1 MCQTAFVQTRV
12 IAKFFS
18 AYMLCHEGV
27 SGNGSIVVHTL
38 NVSTKQIEFKLSPS
52 HSGHFT
58 PKKVLFGNTW

>member
-1 MCQTAFVQTRV
+1 
-12 IAKFFS
+12 
-18 AYMLCHEGV
+18 MLCHEGV